1 MSRRSA
7 TDLTTALASD
17 VETAWSKKLI
27 AGMVT
32 VRHHHGATWGGSGRR
47 PKLPRPVRAPRRKS
61 ANPSG
66 PFGAYA
72 KCWYRYLK
80 DTYPTYRS
88 TDHGRP
94 RDRFTQRTWQ
104 PEAVWAR
111 WPWANRAHSS
121 GLRRDCPPTSPR
133 RHGHVEPRYERRNK
147 DMAVE
152 HGMNGGMTWPWSTV

>member
-1 MSRRSA
+1 MPEHVRLYVAGRSA
-7 TDLTTALASD
+7 GARLVPEHFRLY
-17 VETAWSKKLI
+17 V
-27 AGMVT
+27 AGHSARAPLRVPEHLRLY
-32 VRHHHGATWGGSGRR
+32 VAGRSAGARHHHGATWGGSGRR

-72 KCWYRYLK
+72 KSWYRYLK

-121 GLRRDCPPTSPR
+121 GLRRDCPPTTDLTS
-133 RHGHVEPRYERRNK
+133 
-147 DMAVE
+147 
-152 HGMNGGMTWPWSTV
+152 